1 MKNKYNLDIDLTHK
15 KLKNFEIY
23 VGFNYFICCSS
34 FLKKD
39 KGLKFLDNTKGPYF
53 WKKKVIDKSELIINT
68 NYIDD
73 LSIFLGH
80 VILGKRD
87 HFFILHGGDNLEYH
101 SMPPLGFFKYVTS
114 FKRKLNSFNCIS
126 GKISFFSDRYVS
138 SDFKNKKIIHEF
150 KVKKGN
156 YSIYSICDE
165 TEKAKK
171 VYSVSPEV
179 GVLLVKN

>member
-1 MKNKYNLDIDLTHK
+1 MITGYI
-15 KLKNFEIY
+15 FAA
-23 VGFNYFICCSS
+23 F
-34 FLKKD
+34 
-39 KGLKFLDNTKGPYF
+39 
-53 WKKKVIDKSELIINT
+53 LIILGLVVMRFGSIHVKKFKEGKT
-68 NYIDD
+68 NI
-73 LSIFLGH
+73 
-80 VILGKRD
+80 K
-87 HFFILHGGDNLEYH
+87 
-101 SMPPLGFFKYVTS
+101 T
-114 FKRKLNSFNCIS
+114 KLS